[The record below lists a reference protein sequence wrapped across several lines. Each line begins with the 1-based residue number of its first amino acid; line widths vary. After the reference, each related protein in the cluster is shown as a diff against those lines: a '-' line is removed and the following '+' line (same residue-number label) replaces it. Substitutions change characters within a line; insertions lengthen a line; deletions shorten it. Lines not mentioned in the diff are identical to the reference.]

1 MENHGK
7 TMGKTMGKPSIFGK
21 TMEKKSMEKA
31 VGRFLSKRHPMIWMG
46 DQEDQ
51 VTYELTTV
59 VMNTQSVN
67 LLVGLGVNSICF
79 TLHR

>member
-1 MENHGK
+1 
-7 TMGKTMGKPSIFGK
+7 
-21 TMEKKSMEKA
+21 MEKA